1 MDAGDVVRVGQLV
14 PPDARVVAVHFEA
27 INHCVV
33 SRAEQRE
40 AIGREGL
47 ANVVLLPADGEV
59 LEL

>member
-1 MDAGDVVRVGQLV
+1 MDADEVARVGQLV

-33 SRAEQRE
+33 TRAEQRE
-40 AIGREGL
+40 AIGRQGL